1 VNENRQFP
9 TPVGSRTVADTRRG
23 GLTIDGSAV
32 AYLKQVYALLAA
44 SLVVAVSTGYVGMT
58 LPFARE
64 HPIILMVMML
74 GALFLAMKVQN
85 TATLFLFTGISGL
98 SLGPIIAIYVGAGM
112 SHIVGQAAFLTGV
125 IFTALS
131 LYAMT
136 TKKDLS
142 MMGGM
147 LFAGLIIV
155 IVGGLINL
163 FVHSTAVAFAISAVG
178 ALVFSG
184 YILYETQRL
193 KMEPWG
199 IAPSVAALSM
209 YLNVVN
215 LFMSL
220 LQILGIFGRDD

>member
-1 VNENRQFP
+1 MNDNRPFP
-9 TPVGSRTVADTRRG
+9 TPMGSRTVADSRRT
-23 GLTIDGSAV
+23 GLAIDNGV
-32 AYLKQVYALLAA
+32 TTYIKQVYALLAA
-44 SLVVAVSTGYVGMT
+44 SLAVAVAAGYVGMT

-64 HPIILMVMML
+64 HPIILMVLML

-98 SLGPIIAIYVGAGM
+98 SLGPVIAVYVGAGM
-112 SHIVGQAAFLTGV
+112 SHIVGQAALLTGI

-131 LYAMT
+131 FYAMT

-155 IVGGLINL
+155 VIGGLINM
-163 FVHSTAVAFAISAVG
+163 FIHSTAMAFAISAVG
-178 ALVFSG
+178 ALIFSG
-184 YILYETQRL
+184 YILFETQRL
-193 KMEPWG
+193 KMEPWA
-199 IAPSVAALSM
+199 IAPPVAALSM

-215 LFMSL
+215 LFTSL
-220 LQILGIFGRDD
+220 LQILGIFGSDD

>member
-1 VNENRQFP
+1 MNENRQFP
-9 TPVGSRTVADTRRG
+9 TPVGSRTAADTRRG

-32 AYLKQVYALLAA
+32 AYLKQVYVLLAA
-44 SLVVAVSTGYVGMT
+44 SLIVAVSAGYVGMT

-74 GALFLAMKVQN
+74 GALFLAMKMQN

-112 SHIVGQAAFLTGV
+112 SHIVGQAAFLTAA
-125 IFTALS
+125 IFIALS
-131 LYAMT
+131 FHAMT

-155 IVGGLINL
+155 VVGGLINL

-193 KMEPWG
+193 KMEPWA

-215 LFMSL
+215 LFMTL
-220 LQILGIFGRDD
+220 LQILGIFGRDE